1 MNLGISRKK
10 YDPCKMETILFHKEE
25 WPRGRWTNR
34 IDGHRGYTKIEFP
47 LTYHT
52 PYIWPTF
59 WPIYIYIYFT
69 RSRRGYD
76 EFYRVVWGDISFFFS
91 QVKPRG
97 VRSKRNCELS
107 GPRRESWMKCLTYR
121 WMGRPECLSGVQWT
135 YLKQRKEYWLISA
148 VSWAVYHATKDNT
161 WYHFKT

>member
-25 WPRGRWTNR
+25 WPHGRWTNR

-59 WPIYIYIYFT
+59 WPIYIFHEITTRLRWILPSCVRRYF
-69 RSRRGYD
+69 
-76 EFYRVVWGDISFFFS
+76 FFFFS
-91 QVKPRG
+91 GETTWGTIETELWIKWTSERKWLNEMFDIPLDGETG
-97 VRSKRNCELS
+97 VFERSAMNLPETEKRI
-107 GPRRESWMKCLTYR
+107 
-121 WMGRPECLSGVQWT
+121 
-135 YLKQRKEYWLISA
+135 LI
-148 VSWAVYHATKDNT
+148 NIGG
-161 WYHFKT
+161 